1 MEELACP
8 IYTVYSRA
16 VREKL
21 ATANPGQMMIR
32 HPHFGQPIFV
42 RFPVPSILRGNDGM
56 DMFPYSPP
64 LAMVDSVIRHA
75 VEKSDG
81 KLTEAQVREFI
92 ERIPVSEKM
101 KRLARIGDL
110 LVDLKGQSVKN
121 LLTKICGPAVS
132 SDAIS
137 PPLYEEDDP
146 FRT

>member
-1 MEELACP
+1 MEELASP

-42 RFPVPSILRGNDGM
+42 RFPVPNILRGNDGM

-64 LAMVDSVIRHA
+64 LGMVDSVIRHA
-75 VEKSDG
+75 VERSDG

-132 SDAIS
+132 SDTIS